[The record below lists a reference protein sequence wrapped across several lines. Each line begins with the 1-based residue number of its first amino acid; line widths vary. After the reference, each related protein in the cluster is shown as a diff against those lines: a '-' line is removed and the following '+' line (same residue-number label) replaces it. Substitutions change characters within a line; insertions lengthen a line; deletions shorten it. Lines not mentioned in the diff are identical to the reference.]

1 MGKKVT
7 NRKCRRLQLIVT
19 AHMLWHFA
27 IHIDRIKQSTLIQK
41 NKQEKRC
48 LKMANQKELSLYPQ
62 W

>member
-1 MGKKVT
+1 
-7 NRKCRRLQLIVT
+7 
-19 AHMLWHFA
+19 MLWHFA
-27 IHIDRIKQSTLIQK
+27 IHIDRIKQSTVIQK